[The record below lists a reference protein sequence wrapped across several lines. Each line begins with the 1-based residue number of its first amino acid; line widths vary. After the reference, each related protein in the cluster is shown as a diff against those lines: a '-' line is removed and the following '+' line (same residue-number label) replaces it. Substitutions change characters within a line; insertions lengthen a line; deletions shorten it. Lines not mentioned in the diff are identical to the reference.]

1 MNCTDAGAECL
12 RNRQARVHRPRVSR
26 LETLTQRL
34 AKLEEASNKEA
45 INFPTTHHAAS
56 STSSSPSAKLT
67 SITGVLNDKQ
77 KRYRAYDPNDMGPLQ
92 PPPSKHRKSQA
103 VAQQNV
109 HQAHSPGSTHH
120 ASEAREYIEHELQCN
135 PALSK
140 DRRTALES
148 ARKFVSQLSNPTLNW
163 EGTAA
168 IHDMEIQESLESPSL
183 TPELLYM
190 MLPGR
195 LPRLEQMSAMLIITG
210 PDKKTNSQGTIN
222 WPDHISDSL
231 LEQMGLG
238 IIEGAECEQVLQH
251 YRLNVWVKAMSF
263 ISKMGPLV
271 SSEPLRDHFRS
282 LKKRYEAAAIEL
294 LNQIPL
300 AAEPSLLLLQSVLSA
315 TRLMQ
320 YLGNM
325 TRCWMLTALASRMIV
340 SLNYHNITDVSP
352 RTQTEEN
359 IHACVFLCYYF
370 DKTLSLLLL
379 RPPSLPDLKVK
390 PTQLIHID
398 PDLPTSTMITGVVE
412 YSELKNTL
420 LTILLD
426 TKPIGDTEKA
436 NMLSDLV
443 ARAHII
449 HSNMQMFRRR
459 QEQQFTQSWSHLR
472 REWLSMDFNYYSVLT
487 TIIQARSSVLK
498 SRLVCENCLYTAR
511 EALTTL
517 RALQEAFSN
526 RINSIDS
533 YPYFLT
539 WTMLLFPLA
548 PFFVLFCNV
557 IATSNERDF
566 DMIKNIT
573 DDLHQFAEA
582 NASIGK
588 LYKLFSKFL
597 DLCAPLVKGN
607 TEPSRSEQP
616 AAAPSDPNTAEN
628 TEAQM
633 TSYTDIFGRATGTD
647 QPLARLGGA
656 DSTGGGPTAP
666 PSVEGWN
673 DSLVWELFD
682 NQPSLGWAESE
693 LWNAMAQFDA

>member
-45 INFPTTHHAAS
+45 TYFPTTHHAAS
-56 STSSSPSAKLT
+56 STSSSPPAKLT

-77 KRYRAYDPNDMGPLQ
+77 KRYRACDPNDMSPLQ
-92 PPPSKHRKSQA
+92 PPRSKHRKSQT

-109 HQAHSPGSTHH
+109 RQAHSPGSTHH

-148 ARKFVSQLSNPTLNW
+148 ARKFVSQLSNPTLIW
-163 EGTAA
+163 EETAA
-168 IHDMEIQESLESPSL
+168 IHDTEIQENLEPPTL

-190 MLPGR
+190 MLPGK
-195 LPRLEQMSAMLIITG
+195 LPRVEQMSAILIIVG

-222 WPDHISDSL
+222 WPDHISDKV
-231 LEQMGLG
+231 LEHMGLA
-238 IIEGAECEQVLQH
+238 IIEGAEYEQVLQH

-282 LKKRYEAAAIEL
+282 LKKRYEAAAIEI

-426 TKPIGDTEKA
+426 TKTVGDTEKA
-436 NMLSDLV
+436 NILSDLV

-449 HSNMQMFRRR
+449 HSNMQLFRRR

-498 SRLVCENCLYTAR
+498 SRLVCESCLYTAR

-566 DMIKNIT
+566 NMIKNIT

-597 DLCAPLVKGN
+597 DLCAPLVRGN

-616 AAAPSDPNTAEN
+616 AAALSANTAGN

-633 TSYTDIFGRATGTD
+633 ASYTDIFGRTTGTD
-647 QPLARLGGA
+647 QPLVSLGST

-666 PSVEGWN
+666 PSVEGWD

-693 LWNAMAQFDA
+693 LWNVMTQFDA

>member
-1 MNCTDAGAECL
+1 MSAVKCDRQDPCMNCTDAGADCL

-34 AKLEEASNKEA
+34 AKLEESRTKEA
-45 INFPTTHHAAS
+45 TYFPASHHAVS
-56 STSSSPSAKLT
+56 STSSSPSANFT
-67 SITGVLNDKQ
+67 SISEVLNDKQ
-77 KRYRAYDPNDMGPLQ
+77 KRYRTYDLHDTAPLQ
-92 PPPSKHRKSQA
+92 PPLSKHRKSQT
-103 VAQQNV
+103 VSQQHA

-148 ARKFVSQLSNPTLNW
+148 ARKFVGQLSNPTLHW
-163 EGTAA
+163 EETAA
-168 IHDMEIQESLESPSL
+168 MHDMDVQENLEPPTL

-190 MLPGR
+190 MLPG
-195 LPRLEQMSAMLIITG
+195 
-210 PDKKTNSQGTIN
+210 PDKKTNSQGIIN
-222 WPDHISDSL
+222 WPDHISDRV
-231 LEQMGLG
+231 LEQMGLA
-238 IIEGAECEQVLQH
+238 IIEGTECEQVLQY
-251 YRLNVWVKAMSF
+251 YRINVWVKAMGC
-263 ISKMGPLV
+263 ISKMAPLV
-271 SSEPLRDHFRS
+271 PSKPLRDHFRS
-282 LKKRYEAAAIEL
+282 LKKRYEASAIEI

-300 AAEPSLLLLQSVLSA
+300 AAEPSLLLLQSIMSA

-325 TRCWMLTALASRMIV
+325 TRCWMLTALASRMLV
-340 SLNYHNITDVSP
+340 SLNYHNITDTSP
-352 RTQTEEN
+352 RTEIEEN
-359 IHACVFLCYYF
+359 IHACVYTCYYF

-379 RPPSLPDLKVK
+379 RPPSLPDLKVR
-390 PTQLIHID
+390 PTQLIHLD
-398 PDLPTSTMITGVVE
+398 PDLPTTTMLTGIVE
-412 YSELKNTL
+412 YSELKSAL
-420 LTILLD
+420 LNILVD
-426 TKPIGDTEKA
+426 TKTIGDTEKA
-436 NMLSDLV
+436 NILSDLV
-443 ARAHII
+443 AQAHTI

-459 QEQQFTQSWSHLR
+459 QEQQFSQSWSHLR
-472 REWLSMDFNYYSVLT
+472 REWLSMDFNYYSILT

-511 EALTTL
+511 ESLTTL

-566 DMIKNIT
+566 NMIKNIT

-582 NASIGK
+582 NVSIGK

-607 TEPSRSEQP
+607 TESSRSEQP
-616 AAAPSDPNTAEN
+616 AAALPDANTTGN
-628 TEAQM
+628 TDGRI
-633 TSYTDIFGRATGTD
+633 TSYTDIFGRATD
-647 QPLARLGGA
+647 QPLVSLR
-656 DSTGGGPTAP
+656 DTDPTGGDTTAP

-693 LWNAMAQFDA
+693 LWNVMTQFDA

>member
-1 MNCTDAGAECL
+1 MSAVKCDRQNPCMNCTDAGADCL

-34 AKLEEASNKEA
+34 AKLEESRNKEGA
-45 INFPTTHHAAS
+45 YFPTSRHTAS
-56 STSSSPSAKLT
+56 STSSSPSANLT
-67 SITGVLNDKQ
+67 SISEVLNEKQ
-77 KRYRAYDPNDMGPLQ
+77 KRYRAYDLHDPTSLQ
-92 PPPSKHRKSQA
+92 PPSSKHRKSQT
-103 VAQQNV
+103 VSQQNV

-140 DRRTALES
+140 DRRSALES
-148 ARKFVSQLSNPTLNW
+148 ARKFVSQLSNPTLHW
-163 EGTAA
+163 QETAA
-168 IHDMEIQESLESPSL
+168 THDMDVQETLEPPTL

-190 MLPGR
+190 MLPG
-195 LPRLEQMSAMLIITG
+195 
-210 PDKKTNSQGTIN
+210 PDKKTNSQGTII
-222 WPDHISDSL
+222 WPDHISDKV
-231 LEQMGLG
+231 LEQMGLA
-238 IIEGAECEQVLQH
+238 IIEGTECEQVLQH
-251 YRLNVWVKAMSF
+251 YRMNVWVKAMGC
-263 ISKMGPLV
+263 ISKMAPLV
-271 SSEPLRDHFRS
+271 TSKPLRNHFRS
-282 LKKRYEAAAIEL
+282 LKKRYETAAIEI

-300 AAEPSLLLLQSVLSA
+300 AAEPSLLLLQSIMSA

-325 TRCWMLTALASRMIV
+325 TRCWMLTALASRMVV
-340 SLNYHNITDVSP
+340 SLNYHNITDTSP
-352 RTQTEEN
+352 RTEIEEN
-359 IHACVFLCYYF
+359 IHACVYTCYYF

-379 RPPSLPDLKVK
+379 RPPSLPDLKVR
-390 PTQLIHID
+390 PTQLIHLD
-398 PDLPTSTMITGVVE
+398 PDLPTSTMLTGIVE
-412 YSELKNTL
+412 YSELKSAL
-420 LTILLD
+420 LNILLD
-426 TKPIGDTEKA
+426 TKTIEDTEKA
-436 NMLSDLV
+436 NILSDLV
-443 ARAHII
+443 ARAHTI

-459 QEQQFTQSWSHLR
+459 QEQEFSQSWSYLR
-472 REWLSMDFNYYSVLT
+472 REWLSMDFNYYSILT

-566 DMIKNIT
+566 NMIKNIT

-582 NASIGK
+582 NVSIGK

-607 TEPSRSEQP
+607 PEPSRSEQQ
-616 AAAPSDPNTAEN
+616 AAALADAKTAGN
-628 TEAQM
+628 TEGQI
-633 TSYTDIFGRATGTD
+633 TSYTDLFGRAAN
-647 QPLARLGGA
+647 QPLVGLRDT
-656 DSTGGGPTAP
+656 DSTGGDSTAP

-693 LWNAMAQFDA
+693 LWNVMTQFDA